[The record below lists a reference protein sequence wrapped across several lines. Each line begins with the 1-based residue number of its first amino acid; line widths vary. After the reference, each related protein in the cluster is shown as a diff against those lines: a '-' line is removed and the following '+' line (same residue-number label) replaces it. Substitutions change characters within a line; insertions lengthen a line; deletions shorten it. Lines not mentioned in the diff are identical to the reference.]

1 MDLDDVDDSFED
13 WEWEGG
19 TVADRD
25 QLGSLL
31 DECLSLAA

>member
-1 MDLDDVDDSFED
+1 MDLDDDDSFEE